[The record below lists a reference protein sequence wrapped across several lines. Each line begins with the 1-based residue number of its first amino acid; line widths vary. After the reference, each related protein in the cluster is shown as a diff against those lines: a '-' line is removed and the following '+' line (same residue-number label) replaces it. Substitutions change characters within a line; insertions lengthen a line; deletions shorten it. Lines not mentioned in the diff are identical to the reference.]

1 MKVLLDTQAK
11 GHNSR
16 LHGEKCPKKTHRIT
30 WRVNEGVDLLW
41 KTKTLENLEER
52 VLTTRK

>member
-30 WRVNEGVDLLW
+30 WRVKEGVDLA
-41 KTKTLENLEER
+41 LENKD
-52 VLTTRK
+52 T